1 MLDIFLRPLKDK
13 VVDPLVLI
21 LKHLKVSP
29 NVFTLIS
36 GIRGKNSVLNIFSN
50 YRSLLLLGR
59 LQMALILFLPSDK
72 TTRWH

>member
-36 GIRGKNSVLNIFSN
+36 GICGKNSV
-50 YRSLLLLGR
+50 
-59 LQMALILFLPSDK
+59 
-72 TTRWH
+72 